1 MPFFFADANM
11 KTLTISICVLFLLI
25 MSALPVSAESKVYFE
40 EVETLGDGYKIVL
53 MVKDVSN
60 LGSCDVFINV
70 SKGVNVTSVTSGE
83 GNNAFTMVM
92 SGDTDTENIM
102 KISAWDA
109 STSYSGEVVVCN
121 IAYEYEGSDP
131 TPISIDSTDLVDYS
145 TYKSIQ
151 HTGNN
156 IERSSGTSTVNPTA
170 TKVADDSA
178 TSVATVS
185 GGDAGGEGVV
195 VESTEIVDETN
206 GSSREDNNGI
216 PGFSLFTGLLGL
228 LVTMQLLRKK

>member
-1 MPFFFADANM
+1 M

-25 MSALPVSAESKVYFE
+25 MSALPVSAGSEVYFG
-40 EVETLGDGYKIVL
+40 EVETLEDGYKIVL

-70 SKGVNVTSVTSGE
+70 SEGVNVTSVTSGE
-83 GNNAFTMVM
+83 GNNAFTMVV

-131 TPISIDSTDLVDYS
+131 NPIIVTNITFLTYS
-145 TYKSIQ
+145 
-151 HTGNN
+151 H
-156 IERSSGTSTVNPTA
+156 R
-170 TKVADDSA
+170 
-178 TSVATVS
+178 
-185 GGDAGGEGVV
+185 
-195 VESTEIVDETN
+195 
-206 GSSREDNNGI
+206 
-216 PGFSLFTGLLGL
+216 
-228 LVTMQLLRKK
+228 